1 MTELFNY
8 FLINLLGSFIL
19 KIYTC
24 KPLKFLFSHLKNVG
38 EKYYSEYASL
48 INLSV
53 SIYCQLTYNYTNKQ
67 NV

>member
-24 KPLKFLFSHLKNVG
+24 KPLKG
-38 EKYYSEYASL
+38 GKYYSEY
-48 INLSV
+48 V
-53 SIYCQLTYNYTNKQ
+53 SPISIHILPID
-67 NV
+67 V